1 MQAIIYCRV
10 SSDTAGQGRSVSEQ
24 EKECRAFCEREG
36 WDVAGVLIDNDK
48 GASRHSRKK
57 RPEYARLPEVLEPGM
72 VLVTWEASRAQRDLS
87 VYAELRDLCAE
98 RNVKWAY
105 SGTVYDLNTG
115 DGRFTTGLHA
125 LLSENEAEKTRE
137 RVLRA
142 LRANASEGKPHGKVP
157 YGYRMVI
164 DPHNN
169 SVKHRVQVPEQ
180 AAIIREAVSRILA
193 GETTWSVA
201 QSFNQRGVPTPGT
214 SATWNHQRLTRM
226 VKSPTHA
233 GLRSHGGIVTV
244 GTWEP
249 IITVEEHEAVVA
261 LLGNPARR
269 TQSGTQAKYL
279 LTGIAT
285 CGAVVDGHVCGA
297 VVERIK
303 NSGYDSYTCSS
314 PGRHV
319 ARRIP
324 KVDHLVEET
333 VIAICEH
340 QSIASRQ
347 DDPKLAEAQAEVERL
362 RARLD
367 AFYAQAE
374 DEDNPLSPAALARF
388 EKSLLPKIEDAER
401 RARPVFDI
409 PELTELYGPNAR
421 ARWELWKDPKKVPDG
436 ILKRRAVVRAL
447 LTVKI
452 LPASAGRR
460 FMVEDIEI
468 QQT

>member
-10 SSDTAGQGRSVSEQ
+10 SSDTAGQGRSVGEQ
-24 EKECRAFCEREG
+24 EKECRAFCEREHFEVV
-36 WDVAGVLIDNDK
+36 DVLVDNDK
-48 GASRHSRKK
+48 GASRHSRKE
-57 RPEYARLPEVLEPGM
+57 RPEYARLPDVLEPGM

-87 VYAELRDLCAE
+87 VYTKLRDLCAAM
-98 RNVKWAY
+98 NVKWAY
-105 SGTVYDLNTG
+105 SGTIYDLNTG

-125 LLSENEAEKTRE
+125 LLAENEAEKTRE

-142 LRANASEGKPHGKVP
+142 MRANAAEGKPHGKVP
-157 YGYRMVI
+157 YGYRMVK
-164 DPHNN
+164 DPHND

-233 GLRSHGGIVTV
+233 GLRSHGGIVTA
-244 GTWEP
+244 GLWEP
-249 IITVEEHEAVVA
+249 IVTVEEHEAVVA
-261 LLGNPARR
+261 LLSNSARR
-269 TQSGTQAKYL
+269 TQTGTQAKYL

-285 CGAVVDGHVCGA
+285 CGVCGT

-303 NSGYDSYTCSS
+303 NSGYESYTCSN

-324 KVDHLVEET
+324 KVDHLVSET
-333 VIAICEH
+333 VIGMCE
-340 QSIASRQ
+340 QASVTSSE
-347 DDPKLAEAQAEVERL
+347 DPGIAEAQAEASVL
-362 RARLD
+362 RARLE

-374 DEDNPLSPAALARF
+374 DVDNPLSPAALARF
-388 EKSLLPKIEDAER
+388 EKSLLPRIEDAER
-401 RARPVFDI
+401 RARPTFDI

-421 ARWELWKDPKKVPDG
+421 ARWELWGDLEKVPDG

-447 LTVKI
+447 LKVTI

-460 FMVEDIEI
+460 FMVEDILIE
-468 QQT
+468 QA